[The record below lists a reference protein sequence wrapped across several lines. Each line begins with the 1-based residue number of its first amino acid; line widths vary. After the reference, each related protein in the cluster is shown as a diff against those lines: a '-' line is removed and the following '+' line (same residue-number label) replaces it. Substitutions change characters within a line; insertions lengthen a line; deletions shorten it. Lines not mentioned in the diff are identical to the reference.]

1 MHKLK
6 RGLVSL
12 LVLVMVLSMLPVT
25 ALANADTAPSA
36 EPEATT
42 EVAAV
47 PAEDS
52 QDEEGEVAAQSET
65 ATSELPDLQSMMPL
79 EEKTLS
85 DLDLTGYLPGELWEF
100 PVSKLV
106 QLLGLPETPAV
117 YAIRYFRP
125 IDGGWD
131 SLGPDDFEM
140 ITSDGTIDLYGEG
153 TQRSMTLVLICGTAD
168 QLDMNNT
175 RYIVRVKMTPVYELV
190 DATVYT
196 LDHQKA
202 QLGKSTG
209 DVGYEANTGK
219 VMHWELTLHANLND
233 SMWDYLKT
241 DYRYYVSLSLNKCL
255 GDDVVVK
262 AVNNFGDDIGDTD
275 ITDMLFD
282 QSATGGY
289 LREGE
294 DAWQDTIYINFGR
307 KDQESSSWLPYTIS
321 LNDSRMAIHGQGI
334 YADVTDRTDREYI
347 VGKDD
352 SDHDITI
359 RNDDNLTYMLKPGYA
374 ANGEYYFGLQ
384 MSNYYG
390 DDNSALGINSVKKAV
405 VGSYASEA
413 AIPANATDIKAQ
425 LFADASKKGENN
437 GFKADYSKGV
447 TFTVIDVNGGV
458 HHLTV
463 KTIAYDASQI
473 KPSSNTWLEV
483 YGARQEEMASEGYY
497 PFFASYTMPYDSDSY
512 YNNGYRT
519 VFLLKSGENNTYGP
533 VTDQNIRP
541 AFDTNGKEVHASID
555 GAGAGIQNDGITL
568 LPFTSGK
575 PVQYTVTAADG
586 KTTQNYWVTFLTQQ
600 SGPKLFVNAA
610 NDESHYVEVDGQKMP
625 QRELFLTGKY
635 SNHDVFFAN
644 VGDANITGLYVRL
657 ENAKN
662 VALDDYW
669 TVGKTTTL
677 SAFTTTQDNK
687 TYGELANTAKI
698 RLVPATDEATGEM
711 LSGAISGTLVIGYTG
726 GGTEPVEE
734 VRINLTGTAGDPRI
748 ITDGSKLH
756 NGVKYVP
763 YSVLI
768 QTNSMGRNDNMVFSV
783 VSGKLPDGLSLLP
796 NGEIYGVP
804 TKPGTYTFTIKGVY
818 AGDESKA
825 STMDGTITIEQ
836 NTDENV
842 LAVND
847 SEYGHKLIDAA
858 PDEINMKNIVTRN
871 GRAYLVIE
879 SPMHGGVTGEV
890 YKWETPIS
898 LRSAGPLDEC
908 MKVFI
913 DGKLLTEGT
922 DYDKE
927 SGSTRVSI
935 RTSALENLS
944 NGSHTIAIE
953 FREAGAADGDMKTT
967 SQNINITNSQG
978 GGNGSGGGSGSK
990 NNGKTTIDN
999 GDGTII
1005 TTVTEVVTVGKLSS
1019 ADKALLEA
1027 LLNGRGVTGVYMN
1040 ISAVV
1045 MERSTGKILRY
1056 LTETPSPLKVT
1067 VDIPQAML
1075 DAQKDGKFIYVV
1087 RIHDGKAEFLD
1098 TSIHNG
1104 KATFSSDKFS
1114 TYALVTMDERVA
1126 GVKTGDAGVTAYVL
1140 VAFVA
1145 VAAGAGVVVAQKRK
1159 SKRA

>member
-6 RGLVSL
+6 RGLVAL
-12 LVLVMVLSMLPVT
+12 LILVMVLSMLPVT

-52 QDEEGEVAAQSET
+52 QDKEGEVAVQSET
-65 ATSELPDLQSMMPL
+65 QGETAVSELPNVQSMMPL
-79 EEKTLS
+79 EEKTLP

-100 PVSKLV
+100 PVAKLV

-117 YAIRYFRP
+117 YALRYFEP
-125 IDGGWD
+125 IDGGWR
-131 SLGPDDFEM
+131 SLGPDAFEKA
-140 ITSDGTIDLYGEG
+140 TSDGTIDLYGNG
-153 TQRSMTLVLICGTAD
+153 TNDSMTLVLICGTAD
-168 QLDMNNT
+168 QLDMSNT
-175 RYIVRVKMTPVYELV
+175 RYIVDVKMTTVFELFNV
-190 DATVYT
+190 ELYT

-202 QLGKSTG
+202 QLDKNSG
-209 DVGYEANTGK
+209 DVFCDRTGK
-219 VMHWELTLHANLND
+219 VFLWGISLNTNQND
-233 SMWDYLKT
+233 PMWDYLKT

-255 GDDVVVK
+255 GDDVVVR
-262 AVNNFGDDIGDTD
+262 ARNAIGDDLGDD

-289 LREGE
+289 LQGSGNNK
-294 DAWQDTIYINFGR
+294 IYIMLLRTGHDAS
-307 KDQESSSWLPYTIS
+307 KTSWLPFS
-321 LNDSRMAIHGQGI
+321 FGPNSSASRLYVEGL
-334 YADVTDRTDREYI
+334 YADGEDSTYRED
-347 VGKDD
+347 VV
-352 SDHDITI
+352 SDHTSNLDT
-359 RNDDNLTYMLKPGYA
+359 NELTYTLKPGYA
-374 ANGEYYFGLQ
+374 VDGQYYVSLGMFTYHSTG
-384 MSNYYG
+384 SYYEHG
-390 DDNSALGINSVKKAV
+390 DNVRKAV
-405 VGSYASEA
+405 VGNYASEED
-413 AIPANATDIKAQ
+413 IPANATDIKAQ
-425 LFADASKKGENN
+425 LFADASVKGDNN
-437 GFKADYSKGV
+437 GFKANYSKGV
-447 TFTVIDVNGGV
+447 TFTVIDFSGNAL
-458 HHLTV
+458 HLTV
-463 KTIAYDASQI
+463 KTVDTLQVN
-473 KPSSNTWLEV
+473 PSSYTGFNV
-483 YGARQEEMASEGYY
+483 YGANQEANVGEDEQPIY
-497 PFFASYTMPYDSDSY
+497 PSYASYCLDYENDSY
-512 YNNGYRT
+512 YTNGYRV

-541 AFDTNGKEVHASID
+541 VFYTDDNVKVHASVG
-555 GAGAGIQNDGITL
+555 GAGAELQDSGSTL
-568 LPFTSGK
+568 IPFTSGE
-575 PVQYTVTAADG
+575 PVQYTATAADG

-610 NDESHYVEVDGQKMP
+610 NDTTHYAEVDGQKMP
-625 QRELFLTGKY
+625 QRELHLTGKY

-644 VGDANITGLYVRL
+644 VGDANITGLYVKL
-657 ENAKN
+657 ENAEN

-677 SAFTTTQDNK
+677 SAFTTTDRTK
-687 TYGELANTAKI
+687 TYGDLANTAKI
-698 RLVPATDEATGEM
+698 RLVPAVDESTGEM

-734 VRINLTGTAGDPRI
+734 VRINLTGTAGEPRI

-768 QTNSMGRNDNMVFSV
+768 QTNSMGSNDNMVFSV
-783 VSGKLPDGLSLLP
+783 VSGKLPDGLSLKP

-818 AGDESKA
+818 GGNESSA
-825 STMDGTITIEQ
+825 STMDGTITIEK

-858 PDEINMKNIVTRN
+858 PDKINMKNVVTR
-871 GRAYLVIE
+871 GGLAYLVVS
-879 SPMHGGVTGEV
+879 SPMEGGVTGEM
-890 YKWETPIS
+890 YKWETPIALHS
-898 LRSAGPLDEC
+898 EGPLDEC
-908 MKVFI
+908 VKVFI
-913 DGKLLTEGT
+913 DGKLLTEGV
-922 DYDKE
+922 DYDAE

-935 RTSALENLS
+935 RTAALKNLS
-944 NGSHTIAIE
+944 NGTHTIAIE
-953 FREAGAADGDMKTT
+953 FRENGDTDGDMKTT
-967 SQNINITNSQG
+967 SQNITI
-978 GGNGSGGGSGSK
+978 NGSKDGSTSSGSK
-990 NNGKTTIDN
+990 DSGKTTIDN
-999 GDGTII
+999 GDGTYI

-1019 ADKALLEA
+1019 ADKALLDA
-1027 LLNGRGVTGVYMN
+1027 LLNGRGDAGVYMD

-1056 LTETPSPLKVT
+1056 LTETSSPLKVT

-1098 TSIHNG
+1098 TTIRGS

-1145 VAAGAGVVVAQKRK
+1145 VAAGAGVVVAQKRRSRK
-1159 SKRA
+1159 A

>member
-6 RGLVSL
+6 RGLVAL
-12 LVLVMVLSMLPVT
+12 LILVMVLSMLPVT

-52 QDEEGEVAAQSET
+52 QDEEGEAAAQSET
-65 ATSELPDLQSMMPL
+65 AVSDLPNLQSMMPL
-79 EEKTLS
+79 EEKYLP

-100 PVSKLV
+100 PVAKLV

-117 YAIRYFRP
+117 YSARYFRP
-125 IDGGWD
+125 IDGGWN
-131 SLGPDDFEM
+131 SLGPDAFEM
-140 ITSDGTIDLYGEG
+140 TTSDGTIDLYGDG
-153 TQRSMTLVLICGTAD
+153 TRDTMTLVLICGTVD

-175 RYIVRVKMTPVYELV
+175 RYIVKVKMTPVVELV
-190 DATVYT
+190 NVELYT

-202 QLGKSTG
+202 QLGKSSGTTWHYNG
-209 DVGYEANTGK
+209 TGK
-219 VMHWELTLHANLND
+219 VSHWGIDLHANLND
-233 SMWDYLKT
+233 PMWDYLKT
-241 DYRYYVSLSLNKCL
+241 DYRYYISLSLNKCL

-262 AVNNFGDDIGDTD
+262 AVNSYGDDIGDTD
-275 ITDMLFD
+275 ITAMLFD

-289 LREGE
+289 LLKEE
-294 DAWQDTIYINFGR
+294 KNSAPDAIYINFGR
-307 KDQESSSWLPYTIS
+307 TNQESSSWLPYRIS
-321 LNDSRMAIHGQGI
+321 LDDNRMAIHTQGL
-334 YADVTDRTDREYI
+334 YADGEDSAYRNYI
-347 VGKDD
+347 VSESNYNG
-352 SDHDITI
+352 
-359 RNDDNLTYMLKPGYA
+359 DNLTCMLQPGYA
-374 ANGEYYFGLQ
+374 ANGQYYLGLQ

-390 DDNSALGINSVKKAV
+390 NDTSRLGIDSVRKAV
-405 VGSYASEA
+405 VGNYASEA

-425 LFADASKKGENN
+425 LFADASEPGENN
-437 GFKADYSKGV
+437 GFKANYSKGV
-447 TFTVIDVNGGV
+447 TFTVIDTNGDV

-463 KTIAYDASQI
+463 KTVAYDASQI
-473 KPSSNTWLEV
+473 KPSSNTWLYV
-483 YGARQEEMASEGYY
+483 DGARQEEKVGENY
-497 PFFASYTMPYDSDSY
+497 PTYASYRLDSDNDSY
-512 YNNGYRT
+512 YDNGYQT

-541 AFDTNGKEVHASID
+541 VFYANENVKVHASVG
-555 GAGAGIQNDGITL
+555 GAGAELQTSGSTL
-568 LPFTSGK
+568 LPFTSGE
-575 PVQYTVTAADG
+575 PVQYTATAANG

-610 NDESHYVEVDGQKMP
+610 NDTTHYAEVDGQKMP
-625 QRELFLTGKY
+625 QRELYLTDKY

-657 ENAKN
+657 ENAEN

-677 SAFTTTQDNK
+677 SAFTTTAK
-687 TYGELANTAKI
+687 TTINGELANTAKI
-698 RLVPATDEATGEM
+698 RLVPAVDENTGEM

-768 QTNSMGRNDNMVFSV
+768 QTNSMGSNDNMVFSV
-783 VSGKLPDGLSLLP
+783 VSGKLPDGLSLKA

-818 AGDESKA
+818 GGNESNA
-825 STMDGTITIEQ
+825 STMDGTITIEK

-847 SEYGHKLIDAA
+847 TEYGHKLLNAA
-858 PDEINMKNIVTRN
+858 PDEINMKNVVTR
-871 GRAYLVIE
+871 GGLAYLVVSGKE
-879 SPMHGGVTGEV
+879 GGVTGEV
-890 YKWETPIS
+890 YKWEIPIS
-898 LRSAGPLDEC
+898 LRSEGPLDEC
-908 MKVFI
+908 VKVFI
-913 DGKLLTEGT
+913 DGKLLTEGV
-922 DYDKE
+922 DYDTE
-927 SGSTRVSI
+927 AGSTRVSI
-935 RTSALENLS
+935 RTAALKNLS
-944 NGSHTIAIE
+944 NGTHTIAVE
-953 FREAGAADGDMKTT
+953 FRENGDADGDMKTT
-967 SQNINITNSQG
+967 SQNITI
-978 GGNGSGGGSGSK
+978 NGSKGGSTSGGKDS
-990 NNGKTTIDN
+990 GKTSIDN
-999 GDGTII
+999 GDGTYI

-1019 ADKALLEA
+1019 EDKALLDA
-1027 LLNGRGVTGVYMN
+1027 LLNGRGVAGVYMN
-1040 ISAVV
+1040 ISAVE

-1067 VDIPQAML
+1067 VDIPQELL
-1075 DAQKDGKFIYVV
+1075 DAQKDGKFIYIV

-1098 TSIHNG
+1098 TTTHNG

-1114 TYALVTMDERVA
+1114 TYALVAMDERVA

-1145 VAAGAGVVVAQKRK
+1145 VAAGAGVMVAQKRR